1 MILLWR
7 GSAVLVAEE
16 GSGASVPPGLRRER
30 IGELSGVMII

>member
-16 GSGASVPPGLRRER
+16 GSSVPPGLRRER